1 MLTLWWG
8 WKFCRWQAVGPSP
21 QWGGVSLRFQ
31 RWSASVWTGRSVN
44 SRLTFQFDV
53 WRSMFTFTSCIKDV
67 HPHMNVWVC
76 YAWRINV
83 FVEGCVFI
91 YFFIFYRQKLLNVY
105 RGLNCPHSH
114 TASETMPTAESW
126 CVKKGLWFVLQVY
139 FDLDWLGLIVF
150 AWGKQPVM
158 LMRVRGGCWGCFN
171 LSLRVT
177 NPLTVLEFEH
187 ISVGDVSS
195 LR

>member
-21 QWGGVSLRFQ
+21 QSQVPALVCVCVN
-31 RWSASVWTGRSVN
+31 WSFSEQQT
-44 SRLTFQFDV
+44 DV
-53 WRSMFTFTSCIKDV
+53 PVMFTFTSCIKDV

-126 CVKKGLWFVLQVY
+126 CVKKGLWMVLQVY